1 MVMMEDRLSFLSK
14 LGILGGAWVI
24 SGGYHTVK
32 VVCCTLPRDLTA
44 VWKLVRLVLH
54 TKRAEKMNL
63 TVPKMFFKTVQKYP
77 DRVLFFY
84 QDQKWTF
91 LQVEELSNQIAHF
104 FLNEGFEKGDTVAV
118 FMENRPEFVCTWLG
132 LAKIGVIPA
141 LINYN
146 LRAEPLFHTIQ
157 LVKCKAVN
165 DGPACSGHTDKYEQE
180 QLSNLLHRLG
190 RATLSPVSI
199 SPRNY

>member
-1 MVMMEDRLSFLSK
+1 MMEDKLSFLIK
-14 LGILGGAWVI
+14 LGIPVGDWVI
-24 SGGYHTVK
+24 SGRYQSSWLLYTAKRYH
-32 VVCCTLPRDLTA
+32 CGM
-44 VWKLVRLVLH
+44 
-54 TKRAEKMNL
+54 EIGQNG
-63 TVPKMFFKTVQKYP
+63 
-77 DRVLFFY
+77 
-84 QDQKWTF
+84 
-91 LQVEELSNQIAHF
+91 LSH
-104 FLNEGFEKGDTVAV
+104 FLNEGFEKGDTIAV
-118 FMENRPEFVCTWLG
+118 FMENRPEFVRTWLG

-180 QLSNLLHRLG
+180 QLSNLLHRLS